1 MEMHARN
8 VQHSKKKK
16 KKKDCQTKGHENI
29 LNKAFLIET
38 EMSQLSDDAGHLFT
52 SI

>member
-8 VQHSKKKK
+8 VQHSKKNPKK
-16 KKKDCQTKGHENI
+16 TVKQKVMKNI

-38 EMSQLSDDAGHLFT
+38 EISHLSDDADHLFT
-52 SI
+52 FI